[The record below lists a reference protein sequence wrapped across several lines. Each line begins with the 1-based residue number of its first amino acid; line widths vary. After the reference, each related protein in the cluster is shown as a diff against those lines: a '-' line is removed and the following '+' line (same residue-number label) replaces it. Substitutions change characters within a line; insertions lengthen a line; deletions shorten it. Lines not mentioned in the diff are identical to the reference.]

1 MMSLDWSKQ
10 GNLSPVSVNVG
21 FGEQLLIKKLP
32 TVNQK
37 EGHEFRKAACNVI
50 KECIEKLCER
60 SPLKYRLTRAI
71 SFFSPIL
78 IGTVDS
84 KVMKKRFATLL
95 EILSESGWVSTVATK
110 EYKILLDNK
119 DFLEKA
125 KAIDV
130 KSQRV
135 NDFYATVLSKGK
147 DYQDLWFVT
156 KKVIILPHGNGWVE
170 TGFLINEDL
179 LNDNWK

>member
-1 MMSLDWSKQ
+1 MSLDWSKQ

-21 FGEQLLIKKLP
+21 FGAQLLIKKLP

-110 EYKILLDNK
+110 EYKKILIK
-119 DFLEKA
+119 
-125 KAIDV
+125 
-130 KSQRV
+130 
-135 NDFYATVLSKGK
+135 
-147 DYQDLWFVT
+147 
-156 KKVIILPHGNGWVE
+156 ILQ
-170 TGFLINEDL
+170 
-179 LNDNWK
+179 